1 MREPVE
7 ASGSRGSCWEAVEDV
22 GKRVEDREGVGRG
35 AGGAG
40 EVREVQK
47 AVGKCGRGGKAQGVT
62 VRYSTFLLRLSP
74 RGQKTVPAVINK
86 VGRSWS

>member
-1 MREPVE
+1 MRETGKG
-7 ASGSRGSCWEAVEDV
+7 SGGV
-22 GKRVEDREGVGRG
+22 REGRERCRRSGRG
-35 AGGAG
+35 LE
-40 EVREVQK
+40 EVRK
-47 AVGKCGRGGKAQGVT
+47 AVGKCGRGGKAQEVT